1 MGYEINLTVTAA
13 FNPAAKS
20 NSQDW
25 LTAPMEKSL
34 DTKTLESSLSVQAP
48 SGFEI
53 PAGLIPPEL
62 MAKIRSSRKKDII
75 CDSYPYRKKMRRET
89 YERNKRKLQIELL
102 RAQHWIRQ
110 TGQKILLV
118 FEGRDAAGKGGT
130 IKRFTEHLNPR
141 SARIVALEK
150 PTEKE
155 QGQWYFQRYI
165 KHLPTAGEIVF
176 FDRSWY
182 NRAVVEPVMG
192 FCTESQ
198 HHRFLR
204 EVPQLE
210 NMFIENGVILFKFWF
225 SVSREEQLRRFLSRA
240 TDKLKQ
246 WKLSP
251 VDMESLARWDEYTRA
266 KKAMFMSTDTTVA
279 PWTVVRSDCKKRARL
294 NTLRFVLDRL
304 DYPGKNEK
312 VIEDLDAEI
321 VGPKESIY
329 DGDEW

>member
-1 MGYEINLTVTAA
+1 MNIEARPTALTVQ
-13 FNPAAKS
+13 K
-20 NSQDW
+20 
-25 LTAPMEKSL
+25 
-34 DTKTLESSLSVQAP
+34 QAP
-48 SGFEI
+48 GLEI
-53 PAGLIPPEL
+53 PEGLIPPEL
-62 MAKIRSSRKKDII
+62 MEKIRSSSKKDII
-75 CDSYPYRKKMRRET
+75 CESYPYRQKMRRAE
-89 YERNKRKLQIELL
+89 YEKEKRKLQIELL
-102 RAQHWIRQ
+102 RAQHWVRQ
-110 TGQKILLV
+110 SGQKLLLV

-130 IKRFTEHLNPR
+130 IKRFMEHLNPR

-155 QGQWYFQRYI
+155 LGQWYFQRYI

-192 FCTESQ
+192 FCTDSQ

-210 NMFIENGVILFKFWF
+210 NMFIENGIILFKFWF

-251 VDMESLARWDEYTRA
+251 VDMESLALWNRYTKA
-266 KKAMFMSTDTTVA
+266 KKAMFMSTDTTIA
-279 PWTVVRSDCKKRARL
+279 PWTVVRSDDKKRARI
-294 NTLRFVLDRL
+294 NSLRYVLDRL
-304 DYPGKNEK
+304 DYPDKNED
-312 VIEDLDAEI
+312 V
-321 VGPKESIY
+321 VGRVDTKIIGRKESIY
-329 DGDEW
+329 QGDEW